1 MGRRDTMNRRES
13 REKVLGLLF
22 ELEYNKGEM
31 AEDVIHYAEQ
41 CRDFERNE
49 YISNVFFGAYEKLG
63 ELDEII
69 EKHAVGWKKERMSG
83 VSLAIMRLAVY
94 EILFADDIPDA
105 VSINEAVE
113 LAKTYDDDAAAS
125 FINGILNAVLKE
137 KNAKE

>member
-1 MGRRDTMNRRES
+1 MNRRES
-13 REKVLGLLF
+13 RETVLGLLF
-22 ELEYNKGEM
+22 ELEYNKGAM

-49 YISNVFFGAYEKLG
+49 YISNIFFGAYEKLG
-63 ELDEII
+63 EIDEII
-69 EKHAVGWKKERMSG
+69 EKHAVGWKKDRMSG
-83 VSLAIMRLAVY
+83 VSLAIMRLSVY

-137 KNAKE
+137 KNAQN

>member
-1 MGRRDTMNRRES
+1 MNRRES

-49 YISNVFFGAYEKLG
+49 YISRVFFVAYEKLG
-63 ELDEII
+63 ELDKVI

-125 FINGILNAVLKE
+125 FINGILNAVLNE

>member
-1 MGRRDTMNRRES
+1 
-13 REKVLGLLF
+13 
-22 ELEYNKGEM
+22 M

-49 YISNVFFGAYEKLG
+49 YISRVFFGAYEKLD
-63 ELDEII
+63 ELDAII

-83 VSLAIMRLAVY
+83 VSLAIMRLSVY

-137 KNAKE
+137 KNSKE

>member
-1 MGRRDTMNRRES
+1 MNRRES
-13 REKVLGLLF
+13 REMVLGLLF
-22 ELEYNKGEM
+22 ELEYNKGEQ
-31 AEDVIHYAEQ
+31 AEDIIHYAEQ
-41 CRDFERNE
+41 CRDFERNG
-49 YISNVFFGAYEKLG
+49 YISRVFFGAYEKLG
-63 ELDEII
+63 ELDEVI

-137 KNAKE
+137 KNSKE